1 MSWVS
6 NELTSG
12 QIKDKRLEK
21 RFSLILESLSKNP
34 QESIPAACQGWSETQ
49 AAYRFW
55 IMIKSA
61 WKNDSKAIRPQ
72 R

>member
-21 RFSLILESLSKNP
+21 RFSLILESLSENP
-34 QESIPAACQGWSETQ
+34 QESIPAACQGWSET
-49 AAYRFW
+49 RCLST
-55 IMIKSA
+55 KLS
-61 WKNDSKAIRPQ
+61 RPFVMLL
-72 R
+72 